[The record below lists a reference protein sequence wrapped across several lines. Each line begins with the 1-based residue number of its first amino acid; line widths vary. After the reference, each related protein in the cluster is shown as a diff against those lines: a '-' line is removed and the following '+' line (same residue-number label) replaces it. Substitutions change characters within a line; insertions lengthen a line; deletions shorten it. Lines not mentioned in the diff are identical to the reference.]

1 MGSGAHKS
9 WNISETVEDRTKVTL
24 TD

>member
-1 MGSGAHKS
+1 VGSVAHKS
-9 WNISETVEDRTKVTL
+9 WNISETVQDKSSVTA